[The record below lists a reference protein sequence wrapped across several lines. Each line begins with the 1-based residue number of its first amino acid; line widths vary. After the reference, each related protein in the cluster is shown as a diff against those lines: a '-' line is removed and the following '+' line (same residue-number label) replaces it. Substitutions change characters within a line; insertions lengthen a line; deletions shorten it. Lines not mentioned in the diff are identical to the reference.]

1 MTDGMDSYIEAI
13 FDDRI
18 CAEPT
23 DPLNVC
29 LHRHHEYLIGLCST
43 TPNF

>member
-23 DPLNVC
+23 DPLNV
-29 LHRHHEYLIGLCST
+29 YTGIM
-43 TPNF
+43 NI